1 METWKQEKLV
11 EITLD
16 IVLLND
22 TIFFWRTMGKSIIM
36 MVSRDMYYIYEIP
49 ERCFEIFIKLN

>member
-36 MVSRDMYYIYEIP
+36 VVSRDMYYNYEIL
-49 ERCFEIFIKLN
+49 ERCFEIFIVLN